1 MRSVFGVL
9 LATGA
14 LAVVPG
20 DVYLYDAPDG
30 RTGPVSQAASGPRAG
45 LADLGAADPVT
56 RAHAACE
63 AGLTGTPGGLGAIPA
78 LISLLADE
86 AHVDAIDCGGE
97 GEWRNRGIFALADT
111 TVPCGTSPALEAAR
125 ALGRFGGAALA
136 PLMSALGDPRAPVRM
151 HAARA
156 VAWMDDPVAA
166 GGAVQRLVAMLAD
179 PDAEVRRV
187 IAGALG
193 VLKDEHAVEPLVR
206 TLKDQDVRVRAGAAA
221 ALGSLEAATI
231 GPRLAGALK
240 DTAWE
245 VRQEAARA
253 LGTRE

>member
-1 MRSVFGVL
+1 MSTSTTHPTAG
-9 LATGA
+9 
-14 LAVVPG
+14 PG
-20 DVYLYDAPDG
+20 PSRKRHPGLVQVWP
-30 RTGPVSQAASGPRAG
+30 TWGPPTRI
-45 LADLGAADPVT
+45 T

-78 LISLLADE
+78 LITLLADE

-125 ALGRFGGAALA
+125 ALGRLGGAALA

-166 GGAVQRLVAMLAD
+166 GGAVQRLIG
-179 PDAEVRRV
+179 DAGGSRR
-187 IAGALG
+187 
-193 VLKDEHAVEPLVR
+193 
-206 TLKDQDVRVRAGAAA
+206 
-221 ALGSLEAATI
+221 
-231 GPRLAGALK
+231 
-240 DTAWE
+240 
-245 VRQEAARA
+245 
-253 LGTRE
+253 